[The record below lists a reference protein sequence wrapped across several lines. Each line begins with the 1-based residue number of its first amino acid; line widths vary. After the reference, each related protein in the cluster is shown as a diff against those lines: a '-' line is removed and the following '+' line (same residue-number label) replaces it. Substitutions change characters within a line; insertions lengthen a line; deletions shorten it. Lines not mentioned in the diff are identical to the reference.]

1 MTEKDQELFNEAP
14 QLQENFEIKQDD
26 FVLVQSDAKIHDKKL
41 ETKPTTFFKDALKR
55 FAKNKSSVV
64 GAIIIGIL
72 ILLAIIVP
80 MVSTKNV
87 DRVSKPEAFLEPK
100 LFNAGFGFWDGT
112 RKHKRIVYD
121 VDNATPANYKKNAV
135 RDLVVDSAP
144 TLIDQASKYGHYGS
158 IMFENEN
165 TSSLNTVYLYTKIAD
180 FDPAMNYVYTITFSD
195 EDNVN
200 NKQLGEYQIS
210 IAIAKETEAMANGLA
225 IKWRRVGQ
233 TEWFDLEKP
242 LIEVRV
248 GQYIEWA
255 YLGDKSWH
263 QTNVL
268 VQDIVDDE
276 TGEVTTPGILADK
289 DADVTVIASY
299 DPEANIITY
308 HFSDDEYEEFIVK
321 ESDDEEADDFHPNL
335 HNGEIIVSVDRDKEM
350 IKWRF
355 DDEGSSSNR
364 DYESFASLNDGTDS
378 RFIDYVLKPFG
389 TETSIDPINITEKLA
404 ALGVTDTVEGRLCF
418 TLKAKDVRQ
427 YILIKSIALS
437 ATPDEGVEDSDAK
450 LAEMQKLTAF
460 SDATQLVIRD
470 NKAEDYWYCTGR
482 KGVRKSELYYCDFV
496 YDTYLAVYDTYDAII
511 GKTTFNDY
519 VKAGWMTYEYDR
531 NTNTLTY
538 EILSDECPIESID
551 TSTVKKL
558 GAAGATF
565 EATCKVRTYAKM
577 GYKSMPRFL
586 FGTNA
591 SGNDMFKKA
600 FSGLRT
606 SLILGVCTAAFCF
619 IFGLIW
625 GSISGY
631 FGGNVDLFMER
642 FCDILSGVPW
652 IVIMTLCI
660 LHLGNNFVTF
670 FLALCMT
677 GWMGTAGRTRTQ
689 FYRFKGREYVLASR
703 TLGSSDM
710 RLIFRHIL
718 PNSLGTIITGSVL
731 MIPSVIFSEAT
742 LAYLN
747 LGLQGVQSF
756 GVMMAENQKYLEKVP
771 HLVVFPAVVIALMMI
786 SFNLF
791 GNGLRDALNPS
802 LKGSD

>member
-14 QLQENFEIKQDD
+14 QLQENFEIKKED
-26 FVLVQSDAKIHDKKL
+26 FVLVQADKKIHDKKL
-41 ETKPTTFFKDALKR
+41 DTKPTTFFKDALKR

-72 ILLAIIVP
+72 VLLAIFVPIV
-80 MVSTKNV
+80 SSKNIT
-87 DRVSKPEAFLEPK
+87 RVSKPEAFLEPK
-100 LFNAGFGFWDGT
+100 LFDAGFGFWDGT
-112 RKHKRIVYD
+112 RKYERIVYD
-121 VDNATPANYKKNAV
+121 VDSETPANYKKNAV
-135 RDLVVDSAP
+135 MELKVDSEPA
-144 TLIDQASKYGHYGS
+144 LIDQASKYGHNGS
-158 IMFENEN
+158 VMFENEYI
-165 TSSLNTVYLYTKIAD
+165 SSLVNVDFYTQLAS
-180 FDPAMNYVYTITFSD
+180 FDPTMNYVYTINLGD
-195 EDNVN
+195 ENGIN
-200 NKQLGEYQIS
+200 GKELGEYQIS
-210 IAIAKETEAMANGLA
+210 IAIAKKTEAMADGLA

-233 TEWFDLEKP
+233 TEWFDLNKP

-248 GQYIEWA
+248 EDYIEWR
-255 YLGDKSWH
+255 YLGDKSNNSW
-263 QTNVL
+263 QKTNIL
-268 VQDIVDDE
+268 VKDKLGDD
-276 TGEVTTPGILADK
+276 GEVLEAGILADK
-289 DADVTVIASY
+289 GQDITVIAEY
-299 DPEANIITY
+299 DQEANVIKY
-308 HFSDDEYEEFIVK
+308 YFSDNEFDVFTVK
-321 ESDDEEADDFHPNL
+321 EDTTAEDFHPSL
-335 HNGEIIVSVDRDKEM
+335 HNGSIIVTTDDDNEM
-350 IKWRF
+350 INWRF
-355 DDEGSSSNR
+355 DDESSSVKR
-364 DYESFASLNDGTDS
+364 DYESYGLLDDGTGA
-378 RFIDYVLKPFG
+378 RFIYIVLKPFG
-389 TETSIDPINITEKLA
+389 NETTLDPINVTEKLS
-404 ALGVTDTVEGRLCF
+404 ALGFDETVEGRLCF
-418 TLKAKDVRQ
+418 TLKAKTTKQ
-427 YILIKSIALS
+427 YILINSITLTAEPEGDEDRS
-437 ATPDEGVEDSDAK
+437 AE

-460 SDATQLVIRD
+460 DDATQLVIRD
-470 NKAEDYWYCTGR
+470 LKADDYWYCTGR

-496 YDTYLAVYDTYDAII
+496 YDTYLAVYDTYDDII
-511 GKTTFNDY
+511 GKSTFDDY
-519 VKAGWMTYEYDR
+519 VKNGWMTYTY
-531 NTNTLTY
+531 NKTTNEFTY

-551 TSTVKKL
+551 VSTVKAI
-558 GAAGATF
+558 GAAKATF
-565 EATCKVRTYAKM
+565 QASCKVRIYAKM

-731 MIPSVIFSEAT
+731 MIPNVIFSEAT

-747 LGLQGVQSF
+747 LGLQGVHSF

-771 HLVVFPAVVIALMMI
+771 HIVVFPAVIIALMMI